1 MSDRDAIVTNWGA
14 DGFFFTEAARGG
26 SLPWRVG
33 GSKLEGD
40 ALGPVRHAHDDAA
53 EYYFMFSG
61 SAHVETGGE
70 EFVLEE
76 GQLGYIPPDA
86 PHNFLGPASGADA
99 CLFCVVGPN
108 LTFNKWRVKDFKP
121 GSESLRM
128 AVGTPFEEDPLPA
141 GGTLAAR
148 AVTLSPARRRS
159 PSPLRDSRSSTCPS
173 RARCRSACS
182 AAFMARST
190 PEPTF
195 TYATACGM
203 SSARR
208 ARQRRCSDSTVVS
221 RRGRE
226 CQGRLTPNNAARI
239 HVGHRRKGLQ
249 SAAVPHASVR
259 EGRHRRQA
267 KNHRWPDLRDRTCVI
282 PAGAGVV
289 TRSGRP
295 F

>member
-1 MSDRDAIVTNWGA
+1 MNDRGSVVQTWGA

-86 PHNFLGPASGADA
+86 PHNFLGPASDRDA

-108 LTFNKWRVKDFKP
+108 FAENKWRVKDFLP

-128 AVGTPFEEDPLPA
+128 AVATPFADDTLPA
-141 GGTLAAR
+141 GGTLAAE
-148 AVTLSPARRRS
+148 AISLSPGDPQIELSPAGFEIVYMVVEGTVDIGLFGGLHGTIGAGTYVHVRDGTRHHLS
-159 PSPLRDSRSSTCPS
+159 ATQAGGKVLRLDCG
-173 RARCRSACS
+173 
-182 AAFMARST
+182 FMAWRGV
-190 PEPTF
+190 PL
-195 TYATACGM
+195 G
-203 SSARR
+203 
-208 ARQRRCSDSTVVS
+208 SD
-221 RRGRE
+221 
-226 CQGRLTPNNAARI
+226 A
-239 HVGHRRKGLQ
+239 
-249 SAAVPHASVR
+249 
-259 EGRHRRQA
+259 
-267 KNHRWPDLRDRTCVI
+267 
-282 PAGAGVV
+282 
-289 TRSGRP
+289 
-295 F
+295 

>member
-1 MSDRDAIVTNWGA
+1 MSDRDAVVTNWGA

-33 GSKLEGD
+33 GAKLEGD

-61 SAHVETGGE
+61 AAHVETGGE

-86 PHNFLGPASGADA
+86 PHNFLGPASGRDA

-128 AVGTPFEEDPLPA
+128 AVGTPFVDDPLPA

-148 AVTLSPARRRS
+148 GISLSPGEAPIPVA
-159 PSPLRDSRSSTCPS
+159 PSGLEIIYMPVEGSMQISL
-173 RARCRSACS
+173 
-182 AAFMARST
+182 F
-190 PEPTF
+190 
-195 TYATACGM
+195 G
-203 SSARR
+203 
-208 ARQRRCSDSTVVS
+208 
-221 RRGRE
+221 
-226 CQGRLTPNNAARI
+226 
-239 HVGHRRKGLQ
+239 GLQ
-249 SAAVPHASVR
+249 GTIHAGTYVHVRDGMRHELSATGAPAEVLRLDCGFAAW
-259 EGRHRRQA
+259 EGV
-267 KNHRWPDLRDRTCVI
+267 L
-282 PAGAGVV
+282 GA
-289 TRSGRP
+289 TDAE
-295 F
+295 